1 MQKIITLHDLRFEP
15 YLTKAAILAQV
26 QKMGAAIQKDFQD
39 KKPVFLAVL
48 NGSFIF
54 AADLARA
61 CEIDL
66 ETTFI
71 KLSSYHGTASTGEI
85 KEVIGLDVD
94 LKNRHVVIVE
104 DIIDSG
110 QTLYEFIPKL
120 EGMGPASISL
130 AVLLLKPDAV
140 KYEFD
145 IPYLG
150 FEIPNKFVVGYGL
163 DYNGLGR
170 NLEEIYQ
177 LVE

>member
-1 MQKIITLHDLRFEP
+1 MQKIIKLHDLHFEP
-15 YLTKAAILAQV
+15 YLTKEMIMEKV
-26 QKMGAAIQKDFQD
+26 QKMGAAIQKDFEGKQ
-39 KKPVFLAVL
+39 PVFLAIL

-61 CEIDL
+61 SEIDL

-71 KLSSYHGTASTGEI
+71 KLSSYHGTASTGKV

-94 LKNRHVVIVE
+94 LKDRHVVIVE

-110 QTLYEFIPKL
+110 QTLHEFIPRLKA
-120 EGMGPASISL
+120 MGTASVSL
-130 AVLLLKPDAV
+130 AVLLLKPEAV
-140 KYEFD
+140 KYDFD
-145 IPYLG
+145 IAYLG